1 MKNAART
8 SVKQVSAIKIAALC
22 VIRMNALIGY
32 GHVAGKDQG

>member
-1 MKNAART
+1 MNTKVRKT
-8 SVKQVSAIKIAALC
+8 GIQVIATKVAALC